1 MFVRGRE
8 KCVTGD
14 VIEREGIDDYEVS
27 VSPSG
32 WKKKSD
38 GKTDKKA
45 GRDGKKLLVV
55 KAICRT
61 RLGTLKSVEGLLY
74 VWLRWRPNFWV
85 GKGRK
90 GLGRVEGKVDA
101 DVMPVVNKMRRCI
114 WGRKRS
120 LTAFLRAF
128 WS

>member
-8 KCVTGD
+8 SCVTGD

-32 WKKKSD
+32 WKKKAME
-38 GKTDKKA
+38 KTARKA
-45 GRDGKKLLVV
+45 GRDGKNLLVV
-55 KAICRT
+55 KAIGRIRLRT
-61 RLGTLKSVEGLLY
+61 SKSVEGLLY

-90 GLGRVEGKVDA
+90 GLGRVEREG
-101 DVMPVVNKMRRCI
+101 
-114 WGRKRS
+114 
-120 LTAFLRAF
+120 
-128 WS
+128 